1 MSTCGSSRRRIVVL
15 GDGEQVFENLVGRR
29 QQIGSSAG
37 HSASLSSEG
46 LRDIARRGAQE
57 AERKALAEVLE
68 RVQWNRAEAARI
80 LKVSYKTLL
89 NKISECQLKPRRP
102 PHASPSSRVASLT
115 CRCHDRR
122 SVGRVHS
129 PRAQQR
135 AQLAQ
140 PGALDLT
147 DALARE
153 TELAPDRLERLG
165 LAAGEPE
172 ATAEHLA
179 FVLGEVVEDGHEI
192 GPLAKE

>member
-1 MSTCGSSRRRIVVL
+1 MIRRLVVL
-15 GDGEQVFENLVGRR
+15 HDAEEDFEHLVTRR
-29 QQIGSSAG
+29 QQIGWSRSPATSPSAD
-37 HSASLSSEG
+37 S

-89 NKISECQLKPRRP
+89 NKISECQLKPPRP

-165 LAAGEPE
+165 LAAGEPD

-179 FVLGEVVEDGHEI
+179 FVPDAVAAI
-192 GPLAKE
+192 GQETG